1 MYTRTV
7 VLCVVLLL
15 VISTSFAVDHPNILF
30 ILTDDQ
36 AAWAVGASGNADAHT
51 PNIDRLYREG
61 AVLTNAFVTTPVCS
75 PSRAGLLA
83 GRYGT
88 EVGITDWIN
97 PRGGEFQRKE
107 DTLGLDP
114 ESPTWVRRLRGAGY
128 QTALVGKWHLGTLD
142 RFHPSHFGYERFA
155 GFRAGGASLENPELE
170 VDGVTKTV
178 PGLTVDILTDYA
190 IDFLRERDA
199 DKPFLLSLHY
209 RSPHAPWLPGAPED
223 LAPYANKPIA
233 IPDPDFSDLDTQK
246 VEHDMRE
253 YLSSV
258 TGVDRNL
265 GRVLAALDELGLAA
279 NTAVIFTSDHGY
291 NVGHHGLLHKGN
303 GGWMTN
309 ATRDIPFNDPRKVRP
324 NMFDTSLRVP
334 CVVRWPG
341 VVRPGAKVERVVTNL
356 DWYQTILAIA
366 GLPRETDQRV
376 HGRNFLPLLRGERA
390 RWDDT
395 FYGEYSIHHYTQ
407 ADLRMLRT
415 PRWKLVRDLHNPGRD
430 ELYHLATDPN
440 ESHNLIDD
448 AKSAKQL
455 KRLDRELKDRMRTIG
470 SDKQGP

>member
-1 MYTRTV
+1 MFTRTV
-7 VLCVVLLL
+7 VLCVVLFL

-36 AAWAVGASGNADAHT
+36 AAWAVGASGNPDAYT

-107 DTLGLDP
+107 DTVGLDP
-114 ESPTWVRRLRGAGY
+114 ESPTWVRRLRDAGY
-128 QTALVGKWHLGTLD
+128 RIALIGKWHLGTLD
-142 RFHPSHFGYERFA
+142 RFDPSHFGYESFS
-155 GFRAGGASLENPELE
+155 GFRAGGASPENPELE
-170 VDGVTKTV
+170 VDGETKIV
-178 PGLTVDILTDYA
+178 PGLTVDIFTDYA

-199 DKPFLLSLHY
+199 AKPFLLSLHF

-223 LAPYANKPIA
+223 LAPYDGKPLA
-233 IPDPDFSDLDTQK
+233 VPEPDFPDLDTQK

-258 TGVDRNL
+258 TGVDRNI
-265 GRVLAALDELGLAA
+265 GRVLAALDELGLAQ
-279 NTAVIFTSDHGY
+279 NTVVIFTSDHGY

-341 VVRPGAKVERVVTNL
+341 VIESGSRVERVVTNL
-356 DWYQTILAIA
+356 DWYQTLLAIA
-366 GLPRETDQRV
+366 GLPPETDPRV
-376 HGRNFLPLLRGERA
+376 HGRNFVPLLRGESTH
-390 RWDDT
+390 WDDT

-415 PRWKLVRDLHNPGRD
+415 PEWKLVRDLRNPGHD
-430 ELYHLATDPN
+430 EFYHLTTDPN
-440 ESHNLIDD
+440 EIRNLIDD
-448 AKSAKQL
+448 PQFAKQL
-455 KRLDRELKDRMRTIG
+455 KRLDRELKARMRTIG
-470 SDKQGP
+470 SDKQQP